1 LCVVSSIFNFKPK
14 DHLMEKSSVKEMEDP
29 SQEDVISLVNSMFQV
44 SDYNKTEFSLEFKI
58 EDIDFKSKF
67 ESLARKLENMSY
79 VCKLEKMEERGL
91 YVIIQKFSQKKQR
104 KWMSTS
110 WTPRILFVI
119 VISFVMIDGYYRT
132 SGTNSIVEIGDPL
145 EMAAIY
151 TLSLLGILGVHEL
164 GHIIAAKIHGLKTT
178 WPYFIPGL
186 PIIGIP
192 TFGAFIQSK
201 GLTINREILFDVA
214 IAGPIAGL
222 AIAVIVSIYGAYTA
236 PVLDSEIAAG
246 LFEGS
251 KLIEWDLGEPLLMT
265 ASLALFGKG
274 GAGHEVIMTPIMF
287 AAWIGFLITF
297 LNLLPAWQLDGGHM
311 ARTLFGAKL
320 HKYATYGSMAI
331 LVLLNYWL
339 MALLILFM
347 SSRNPSATPLDD
359 ISPLSKN
366 RKLAYLGIIVLAIL
380 CAPLPSGFLSGLL
393 P

>member
-1 LCVVSSIFNFKPK
+1 MICISIFNFKPES
-14 DHLMEKSSVKEMEDP
+14 HLMERFSLKKMEENA
-29 SQEDVISLVNSMFQV
+29 QEGIISLVNSIFEV
-44 SDYNKTEFSLEFKI
+44 SDFTKAEFSLEFTI
-58 EDIDFKSKF
+58 EDLEFKSKF
-67 ESLARKLENMSY
+67 VDLARKLENMSY
-79 VCKLEKMEERGL
+79 VCKLQEINGAK
-91 YVIIQKFSQKKQR
+91 VIIIQKFAVKKQR
-104 KWMSTS
+104 KWLSNT

-145 EMAAIY
+145 EIAGIY

-164 GHIIAAKIHGLKTT
+164 GHIVAAKAHKLKTT

-186 PIIGIP
+186 PILGIP

-222 AIAVIVSIYGAYTA
+222 VIAVIVSIYGAYTA
-236 PVLDSEIAAG
+236 PVIEQAVAAE
-246 LFEGS
+246 LFAES
-251 KLIEWDLGEPLLMT
+251 RLMEWGMGEPLLMS
-265 ASLALFGKG
+265 ASLAMFGKG
-274 GAGHEVIMTPIMF
+274 GAGYQVIMTPIMF

-311 ARTLFGAKL
+311 ARTLLGQKM
-320 HKYATYGSMAI
+320 HRYATYGSMAI

-339 MALLILFM
+339 MAILILIM
-347 SSRNPSATPLDD
+347 SSRSPSASPLDD
-359 ISPLSKN
+359 VSPLSRN
-366 RKLAYLGIIVLAIL
+366 RKFAYIGIVVLAVL
-380 CAPLPSGFLSGLL
+380 CAPLPSGFWSSIL

>member
-1 LCVVSSIFNFKPK
+1 
-14 DHLMEKSSVKEMEDP
+14 MEKTSIKQMEEP
-29 SQEDVISLVNSMFQV
+29 SQEDIISIVNSIFQV
-44 SDYNKTEFSLEFKI
+44 SDFTKTEFSLEFKI
-58 EDIDFKSKF
+58 EDIDFKLKF
-67 ESLARKLENMSY
+67 EGLARKLEDMRY
-79 VCKLEKMEERGL
+79 VCKLEKMEEGGL
-91 YVIIQKFSQKKQR
+91 YVIIQKFSPKKQR
-104 KWMSTS
+104 KWMSAS

-119 VISFVMIDGYYRT
+119 VISFVMVDGYYRT
-132 SGTNSIVEIGDPL
+132 SGTNSIIEIGDPL
-145 EMAAIY
+145 EMAVVY

-164 GHIIAAKIHGLKTT
+164 GHIIAAKTHGLKTT

-222 AIAVIVSIYGAYTA
+222 VIAVIVSIYGAYTA
-236 PVLDSEIAAG
+236 PVLDPDIAAG
-246 LFEGS
+246 LFEES
-251 KLIEWDLGEPLLMT
+251 RLIEWNQGEPLLMT

-274 GAGHEVIMTPIMF
+274 GTGHEVVMTPIMF

-311 ARTLFGAKL
+311 ARTLLGVKL

-359 ISPLSKN
+359 VSPLSRN
-366 RKLAYLGIIVLAIL
+366 RKLAYFGIIVLAIL
-380 CAPLPSGFLSGLL
+380 CAPLPTEFLSGLL

>member
-1 LCVVSSIFNFKPK
+1 
-14 DHLMEKSSVKEMEDP
+14 MEKSNPKQMEDP
-29 SQEDVISLVNSMFQV
+29 SQEDIISLVNSLFQV
-44 SDYNKTEFSLEFKI
+44 SDFSKTEFSLEFRI
-58 EDIDFKSKF
+58 DDDDFKSKF
-67 ESLARKLENMSY
+67 EGLARKLEDMRY
-79 VCKLEKMEERGL
+79 VCKLEKRDSGL
-91 YVIIQKFSQKKQR
+91 YVIIQKFSPNKQR

-110 WTPRILFVI
+110 WTPRILFAI

-145 EMAAIY
+145 EMAAVY
-151 TLSLLGILGVHEL
+151 TLSLLGILGIHEL
-164 GHIIAAKIHGLKTT
+164 GHIIAAKAHGLKTT

-186 PIIGIP
+186 PVIGIP

-222 AIAVIVSIYGAYTA
+222 VIAIIVSIYAAYTA
-236 PVLDSEIAAG
+236 PILDPQIAAG
-246 LFEGS
+246 LFEDS
-251 KLIEWDLGEPLLMT
+251 RLIEWNQGEPLLMT

-274 GAGHEVIMTPIMF
+274 GSGYEVLMTPVMF

-311 ARTLFGAKL
+311 ARTLLGVKL
-320 HKYATYGSMAI
+320 HRYATFGSIGI

-339 MALLILFM
+339 MAILILIM
-347 SSRNPSATPLDD
+347 SSRSPSAMPLDD
-359 ISPLSKN
+359 VSPLSRS
-366 RKLAYLGIIVLAIL
+366 RKLAYIGIIALAIL
-380 CAPLPSGFLSGLL
+380 CAPLPSDFLPMLL

>member
-1 LCVVSSIFNFKPK
+1 MILVSIFNFKPES
-14 DHLMEKSSVKEMEDP
+14 HLMERFSLKKMEEHT
-29 SQEDVISLVNSMFQV
+29 QEGIISLVNSIFEV
-44 SDYNKTEFSLEFKI
+44 SDFTKAEFSLEFTI
-58 EDIDFKSKF
+58 EDLEFKSKF
-67 ESLARKLENMSY
+67 VDLARKLENMSY
-79 VCKLEKMEERGL
+79 VCKLQEINGAK
-91 YVIIQKFSQKKQR
+91 VIIIQKFAVKKQR
-104 KWMSTS
+104 KWLSNT

-145 EMAAIY
+145 EIAGIY

-164 GHIIAAKIHGLKTT
+164 GHIVAAKAHKLKTT

-186 PIIGIP
+186 PILGIP

-222 AIAVIVSIYGAYTA
+222 VIAVIVSIYGAYTA
-236 PVLDSEIAAG
+236 PVIEQAVAAE
-246 LFEGS
+246 LFAES
-251 KLIEWDLGEPLLMT
+251 RLMEWSQGEPLLMS
-265 ASLALFGKG
+265 ASLAMFGKG
-274 GAGHEVIMTPIMF
+274 GAGYQVIMTPIMF

-311 ARTLFGAKL
+311 ARTLLGQKM
-320 HKYATYGSMAI
+320 HRYATYGSMAI

-339 MALLILFM
+339 MAILILIM
-347 SSRNPSATPLDD
+347 SSRSPSASPLDD
-359 ISPLSKN
+359 VSPLSRN
-366 RKLAYLGIIVLAIL
+366 RKFAYIGIVVLAVL
-380 CAPLPSGFLSGLL
+380 CAPLPSGFWSSIL

>member
-1 LCVVSSIFNFKPK
+1 
-14 DHLMEKSSVKEMEDP
+14 MEKTSIKQMEEP
-29 SQEDVISLVNSMFQV
+29 SQEDIISLVNSIFQV
-44 SDYNKTEFSLEFKI
+44 SDFTKTEFSLEFKI

-67 ESLARKLENMSY
+67 EGLARKLEDMRY
-79 VCKLEKMEERGL
+79 VCKLEKMEEGGL
-91 YVIIQKFSQKKQR
+91 YVIIQKFSPKKQR

-110 WTPRILFVI
+110 WTPRILFAI
-119 VISFVMIDGYYRT
+119 VITFVMVDGYYRT

-145 EMAAIY
+145 EMAAVY
-151 TLSLLGILGVHEL
+151 TLSLLGILGIHEL
-164 GHIIAAKIHGLKTT
+164 GHIVAAKAHGLKTT

-186 PIIGIP
+186 PVIGIP

-222 AIAVIVSIYGAYTA
+222 VIAVIVSIYGAYTA
-236 PVLDSEIAAG
+236 PILDPEIAAD
-246 LFEGS
+246 LFEES
-251 KLIEWDLGEPLLMT
+251 KLMEWNQGEPLLMT

-274 GAGHEVIMTPIMF
+274 GTGQEVIMTPIMF

-311 ARTLFGAKL
+311 ARTLLGVKL
-320 HKYATYGSMAI
+320 HKYATYGSMVI

-347 SSRNPSATPLDD
+347 SSRNPSASPLDD
-359 ISPLSKN
+359 VSPLSRN
-366 RKLAYLGIIVLAIL
+366 RKLAYLGIIVLAVL
-380 CAPLPSGFLSGLL
+380 CAPLPTEFLSGLL

>member
-1 LCVVSSIFNFKPK
+1 MILVSIFNFKPES
-14 DHLMEKSSVKEMEDP
+14 HLMERFSLKKMEEHT
-29 SQEDVISLVNSMFQV
+29 QEGIISLVNSIFEV
-44 SDYNKTEFSLEFKI
+44 SDFTKAEFSLEFTI
-58 EDIDFKSKF
+58 EDLEFKSKF
-67 ESLARKLENMSY
+67 VDLARKLENMSY
-79 VCKLEKMEERGL
+79 VCKLQEINGAK
-91 YVIIQKFSQKKQR
+91 VIIIQKFAVKKQR
-104 KWMSTS
+104 KWLSNT

-145 EMAAIY
+145 EIAGIY

-164 GHIIAAKIHGLKTT
+164 GHIVAAKAHKLKTT

-186 PIIGIP
+186 PILGIP

-222 AIAVIVSIYGAYTA
+222 VIAVIVSIYGAYTA
-236 PVLDSEIAAG
+236 PVIEQAVAAE
-246 LFEGS
+246 LFAES
-251 KLIEWDLGEPLLMT
+251 RLMEWGMGEPLLMS
-265 ASLALFGKG
+265 ASLAMFGKG
-274 GAGHEVIMTPIMF
+274 GAGYQVIMTPIMF

-311 ARTLFGAKL
+311 ARTLLGQKM
-320 HKYATYGSMAI
+320 HRYATYGSMAI

-339 MALLILFM
+339 MAILILIM
-347 SSRNPSATPLDD
+347 SSRSPSASPLDD
-359 ISPLSKN
+359 ISPLSRN
-366 RKLAYLGIIVLAIL
+366 RKFAYIGIVVLAVL
-380 CAPLPSGFLSGLL
+380 CAPLPSGFWSSIL

>member
-1 LCVVSSIFNFKPK
+1 MICISIFNFKPES
-14 DHLMEKSSVKEMEDP
+14 HLMERFSLKKMEENA
-29 SQEDVISLVNSMFQV
+29 QEGIISLVNSIFEV
-44 SDYNKTEFSLEFKI
+44 SDFTKAEFSLEFKI
-58 EDIDFKSKF
+58 EDLEFKSKF
-67 ESLARKLENMSY
+67 VDLARKLENMSY
-79 VCKLEKMEERGL
+79 VCKLQEINGAK
-91 YVIIQKFSQKKQR
+91 VIIIQKFAVKKQR
-104 KWMSTS
+104 KWLSNT

-145 EMAAIY
+145 EIAGIY

-164 GHIIAAKIHGLKTT
+164 GHIVAAKAHKLKTT

-186 PIIGIP
+186 PILGIP

-222 AIAVIVSIYGAYTA
+222 VIAVIVSIYGAYTA
-236 PVLDSEIAAG
+236 PIIEQAVAAE
-246 LFEGS
+246 LFAES
-251 KLIEWDLGEPLLMT
+251 RLMEWSQGEPLLMS
-265 ASLALFGKG
+265 ASLAMFGKG
-274 GAGHEVIMTPIMF
+274 GAGYQVIMTPIMF

-311 ARTLFGAKL
+311 ARTLLGQKM
-320 HKYATYGSMAI
+320 HRYATYGSMAI

-339 MALLILFM
+339 MAILILIM
-347 SSRNPSATPLDD
+347 SSRSPSASPLDD
-359 ISPLSKN
+359 ISPLSRN
-366 RKLAYLGIIVLAIL
+366 RKFAYIGIVVLAVL
-380 CAPLPSGFLSGLL
+380 CAPLPSGFWSSIL